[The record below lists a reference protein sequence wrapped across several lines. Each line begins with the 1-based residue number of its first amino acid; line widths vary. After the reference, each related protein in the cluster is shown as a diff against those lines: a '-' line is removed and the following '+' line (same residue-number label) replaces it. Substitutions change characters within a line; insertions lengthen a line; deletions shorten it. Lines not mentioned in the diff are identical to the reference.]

1 MRKHLIIAP
10 LLILCSLLFTFTT
23 ANAQV
28 FHAGFSVGT
37 TATDVGGMGTR
48 NRGDHFHK
56 LGYIFG
62 AIVNT
67 SPNDKNTF
75 QMELNY
81 VQKGSLQ
88 PPDSMNNGYY
98 KLAVDYVDMAFLIR
112 HHIHFNIKQK
122 PVDKFDW
129 ELGASL
135 GRMVRHTWNLDN
147 YPAPLNLSNMNMT
160 DVSVFGGI
168 DYNFSSNVCL
178 CIRYSNSVVPVIKHN
193 AIPPYLYDRL
203 FNLGNNMALQLSIK
217 CVFGGSKREE

>member
-1 MRKHLIIAP
+1 MKKHLIISP
-10 LLILCSLLFTFTT
+10 LMILCSLLITFKT

-28 FHAGFSVGT
+28 FHAGFTAGA
-37 TATDVGGMGTR
+37 TATDVDGMDAR
-48 NRGDHFHK
+48 DKDNDFNK

-62 AIVNT
+62 GIVNT
-67 SPNDKNTF
+67 SPNQKNTF

-81 VQKGSLQ
+81 VQKGTMQ
-88 PPDSMNNGYY
+88 RPDSLNQGYY
-98 KLAVDYVDMAFLIR
+98 KLAVDYVDVALLLR

-129 ELGASL
+129 ELGAYL

-168 DYNFSSNVCL
+168 DYNFSSNVYL
-178 CIRYSNSVVPVIKHN
+178 CIRYSNSVVPVIKHDV
-193 AIPPYLYDRL
+193 IPTYLYGRL
-203 FNLGNNMALQLSIK
+203 FNTGNNMAFQLSIK